1 MSVEVEISAPSMSE
15 SFNSLGVTPLPMH
28 RLWIEIGSTKVWYKI
43 IAEANREFGI
53 RGWRGQSGVK
63 RRLDR
68 LEQGP
73 NMMVVSPNTKAKI
86 VERIWFD
93 VPDEKFATWIAI
105 KYAVTVIA
113 PPGK

>member
-1 MSVEVEISAPSMSE
+1 MSIEIGTSALSMSE
-15 SFNSLGVTPLPMH
+15 SLDSLKTTPLPVH
-28 RLWIEIGSTKVWYKI
+28 RIWVEIGSTEVWYKI

-53 RGWRGQSGVK
+53 RGWKGQSGAK

-68 LEQGP
+68 CNRMWL
-73 NMMVVSPNTKAKI
+73 SALKTT
-86 VERIWFD
+86 ERVWFD

-105 KYAVTVIA
+105 KYAVTVLG

>member
-1 MSVEVEISAPSMSE
+1 MHRIWVEIDGTE
-15 SFNSLGVTPLPMH
+15 
-28 RLWIEIGSTKVWYKI
+28 KWYKI

-53 RGWRGQSGVK
+53 RGWRGQSGAK

-68 LEQGP
+68 TSTWPSLIKTTQH
-73 NMMVVSPNTKAKI
+73 V
-86 VERIWFD
+86 WFD

-105 KYAVTVIA
+105 KYAVTVLA

>member
-1 MSVEVEISAPSMSE
+1 MSIEVGTSALSMSE

-28 RLWIEIGSTKVWYKI
+28 RIWIEIDSTKVWYKI

-53 RGWRGQSGVK
+53 GGWRSQSGVK

-68 LEQGP
+68 LHPIWPSSVNGQP
-73 NMMVVSPNTKAKI
+73 PSAKI
-86 VERIWFD
+86 TCRVWFD
-93 VPDEKFATWIAI
+93 VPDQKFATWIAI
-105 KYAVTVIA
+105 KYPVTVLA

>member
-1 MSVEVEISAPSMSE
+1 MSIEIGASALSMSE
-15 SFNSLGVTPLPMH
+15 SLNSLRVTPLPMH
-28 RLWIEIGSTKVWYKI
+28 RIWMEIGSTQVWYKI

-53 RGWRGQSGVK
+53 RGWRSQSGVK

-68 LEQGP
+68 LSLWP
-73 NMMVVSPNTKAKI
+73 NGWPPGAKI
-86 VERIWFD
+86 VQRVWFD

-105 KYAVTVIA
+105 KYAVTVLA